1 MKKDRQL
8 LMKRI
13 CSPWLKGKGVLN
25 EIGWVIIGE
34 KDKESFMKRIGNPWF
49 KGKKVFGKT
58 TFFKW

>member
-13 CSPWLKGKGVLN
+13 CDPWLKGKEVLD
-25 EIGWVIIGE
+25 EIGKVIIDE

-49 KGKKVFGKT
+49 KGKKVFEKM
-58 TFFKW
+58 TFLKW